1 MIPKH
6 TPYILWIYKHFKTD
20 VSSFPPSRLFWPMLT
35 VSKLAH
41 REAYKSANISSRG
54 RDGTA
59 QRARC
64 NYLHTVVYEEV
75 RCTSHYRKFGSQVT
89 EWVQVSILYQDF
101 TDGLRKGIRDTVAAV
116 HNMFFPRFWYLLQP
130 QKRHRLSMPSA
141 PLGWCIL
148 SPRTAA
154 WETLTTAAAMTPE
167 SDRRVH
173 FH

>member
-1 MIPKH
+1 
-6 TPYILWIYKHFKTD
+6 
-20 VSSFPPSRLFWPMLT
+20 MLT

-41 REAYKSANISSRG
+41 REAYKSANISLRG

-59 QRARC
+59 QRTHC
-64 NYLHTVVYEEV
+64 NYLHTVACEEV

-89 EWVQVSILYQDF
+89 EIWVIRIL
-101 TDGLRKGIRDTVAAV
+101 RTVYAQESLLPWQLLITRIFRLW
-116 HNMFFPRFWYLLQP
+116 HILQP

-141 PLGWCIL
+141 PLGWCIH
-148 SPRTAA
+148 SPRTAV

-173 FH
+173 FHWNELNCPF